1 MSELIPVHKA
11 TNPATGL
18 HVVFVHGLNPSGNQD
33 HHLHT
38 WMSNPNDE
46 GTFWPTWLVDQAG
59 VGAWLF
65 RYDANASSWTG
76 DAMSSAQ
83 QGVALLDTL
92 ASCQALNGKPLLLIG
107 HSMGG
112 LVIKHALVHTVDSKD
127 ARLIAVTSCVKGVVF
142 LATPHKGSKWA
153 GRAKLLINLFG
164 SSPTAALGGLLRSS
178 DDLQDLNSAYLQRRI
193 KLDLDGLVYA
203 ETQPTAFGPKWL
215 NRKIIVV
222 DPNSSDPKIN
232 GFDAVGIAADHNGV
246 AQPKSKMLPPYTG
259 VVALVN
265 KLKTTA
271 ANGNDGASFGHP
283 TTGATTDVPTPEP
296 LATQPV
302 WPLPAPEI
310 ALTDSHRTALHRT
323 LAVSVTS
330 TPSFIAHRYAQL
342 RLQPL
347 GGDESGDHATFVNLR
362 LQPVAN
368 ANAADQKTPESFD
381 SLAKMLAEYSGANE
395 PIWQL
400 RGEPGAGKSTLLMD
414 LELRCAHAALEAWHG
429 DPNARPEVCVFI
441 SLAGWDA
448 TAATPDVQ
456 AMVQQRWEDQ
466 CNTVSSSGGTPLD
479 LKDLAKQTRLRFL
492 FDGLNEIT
500 VNNSAQRTAALKQ
513 LCIWASRRVRA
524 GQPAPVFSV
533 RKLNYLAFP
542 SGHGLQTTRVAD
554 VEAWGAE
561 QVEQY
566 CERRFPNQGNPLW
579 QAIKGH
585 DKRTELTALFGNP
598 FNLALQ
604 CQLFDPARAAAT
616 LAANRGDLMGRIAL
630 RRLNQLLARG
640 HDDALSA
647 PGLFDFGVDP
657 RRIADAVANLDAGAL
672 HQAVLRGDWLPRM
685 RQIALA
691 LHTANKGGWA
701 EWGDT
706 ANVNGMAP
714 ADWMPALLAA
724 ASLNIATEVGG
735 KHRFSHQLWQEYF
748 AASALACDNAATAG
762 TPVWQGLDLAASM
775 HVEVP
780 DGVWELPSPEPTF
793 WDQCVQ
799 LAAQIAD
806 AKQANALLAHL
817 LNVNLALA
825 GRAALGRQQDV
836 EPSLLTKIKMA
847 LLKRSTDAAI
857 ELPLR
862 IEAGL
867 LLGKLGDDIR
877 FVEGVGPEGHH
888 YLLPRAMQPGGT
900 LGFVP
905 VPGGQHQVGGLK
917 EYKDSANV
925 VPVEIAPGL
934 ELAFAPVTR
943 AEFQCFVD
951 ADGYGGIDDPAPSVW
966 WQGQLAVDWWNGKL
980 PKAGL
985 KQAWLDMRKEW
996 HDASRGPQW
1005 VADKRLTNWLPEEIE
1020 AQIAPKMALD
1030 DGGFMAFVE
1039 AETAASKEREPAL
1052 WDDSRFNNPAQ
1063 PVVGVSLF
1071 EAQAYCR
1078 WLSHQCG
1085 KTVRLPSEA
1094 EWEVAAR
1101 GGGQRGVH
1109 WPGDGPE
1116 GPNVNT
1122 ANSLDTK
1129 VRSTAP
1135 TGAFPNGHADGLVD
1149 VCGQVW
1155 EWTTSAWTA
1164 DKIHKDQVNDTLAG
1178 DDLAERAVRGGSW
1191 GSPSQS
1197 CRAAFRFG
1205 IHPDSRYY
1213 FLGLRLLVCPI
1224 QTPES

>member
-1 MSELIPVHKA
+1 MAGRVRKTSEVGEDP
-11 TNPATGL
+11 
-18 HVVFVHGLNPSGNQD
+18 
-33 HHLHT
+33 
-38 WMSNPNDE
+38 
-46 GTFWPTWLVDQAG
+46 LV
-59 VGAWLF
+59 
-65 RYDANASSWTG
+65 N
-76 DAMSSAQ
+76 
-83 QGVALLDTL
+83 
-92 ASCQALNGKPLLLIG
+92 
-107 HSMGG
+107 GG
-112 LVIKHALVHTVDSKD
+112 LGLGPLVKLHM
-127 ARLIAVTSCVKGVVF
+127 
-142 LATPHKGSKWA
+142 HKGS
-153 GRAKLLINLFG
+153 GRNRKPWTPADLAAKLKLSEKIVKNWIDGKNVPVLKQLTDGRIGECNFAKLLAVFG
-164 SSPTAALGGLLRSS
+164 LAEEASG
-178 DDLQDLNSAYLQRRI
+178 AYRVI
-193 KLDLDGLVYA
+193 KAKQSQY
-203 ETQPTAFGPKWL
+203 
-215 NRKIIVV
+215 
-222 DPNSSDPKIN
+222 
-232 GFDAVGIAADHNGV
+232 DAMTFAHGV
-246 AQPKSKMLPPYTG
+246 ANPKR
-259 VVALVN
+259 
-265 KLKTTA
+265 KTTA
-271 ANGNDGASFGHP
+271 ALECPSAPASASAHRKLPPPATPLTVADKAMLGHVR
-283 TTGATTDVPTPEP
+283 A
-296 LATQPV
+296 
-302 WPLPAPEI
+302 
-310 ALTDSHRTALHRT
+310 AL
-323 LAVSVTS
+323 VTNI
-330 TPSFIAHRYAQL
+330 PSFIAHRYAQL

-368 ANAADQKTPESFD
+368 PNAADQKTPESFD

-414 LELRCAHAALEAWHG
+414 LELRCAHAALEAWNG

-448 TAATPDVQ
+448 TAATPDVE
-456 AMVQQRWEDQ
+456 AMVQQRWQDQ
-466 CNTVSSSGGTPLD
+466 CNTVSLAEGTPPCLN
-479 LKDLAKQTRLRFL
+479 DLAKQTRLRFL

-500 VNNSAQRTAALKQ
+500 VNNSAQRTTALKQ
-513 LCIWASRRVRA
+513 LCIWASHRVQA

-542 SGHGLQTTRVAD
+542 SGHALQTTRVAD

-561 QVEQY
+561 QVEEY
-566 CERRFPNQGNPLW
+566 CERRFRDQGNPLW
-579 QAIKGH
+579 QAIKRH
-585 DKRTELTALFGNP
+585 DKRTELAALFGNP

-630 RRLNQLLARG
+630 RRLNQLLPRG
-640 HDDALSA
+640 HDTALNSSDLFA
-647 PGLFDFGVDP
+647 PEVDP
-657 RRIADAVANLDAGAL
+657 RRIAEAVAKPDARAL
-672 HQAVLRGDWLPRM
+672 HHLALRGEWLPRM

-701 EWGDT
+701 EWGDA

-799 LAAQIAD
+799 LAVQIAD
-806 AKQANALLAHL
+806 AKQANALLTHL

-836 EPSLLTKIKMA
+836 APDLLTQIKMA
-847 LLKRSTDAAI
+847 LLKRSTDAGV

-877 FVEGVGPEGHH
+877 FVERFGPESHR

-900 LGFVP
+900 PGFVP
-905 VPGGQHQVGGLK
+905 VPSGKHQVGGLR
-917 EYKDSANV
+917 EYEDSANV
-925 VPVEIAPGL
+925 VPVDIASGL

-943 AEFQCFVD
+943 AEFQCFVE
-951 ADGYGGIDDPAPSVW
+951 AGGYGGINEPAPPAW
-966 WQGQLAVDWWNGKL
+966 WQGKLAVDWWHGKV
-980 PKAGL
+980 PQAGQ
-985 KQAWLDMRKEW
+985 KKAWLSMRREW
-996 HDASRGPQW
+996 DDPNRGPQW
-1005 VADKRLTNWLPEEIE
+1005 VADNRLTNWRPEKIAAE
-1020 AQIAPKMALD
+1020 IAPKMALD
-1030 DGGFMAFVE
+1030 DADFVAFVDVL
-1039 AETAASKEREPAL
+1039 TAASNAREPAS
-1052 WDDSRFNNPAQ
+1052 WGDGRFNNPVQ

-1101 GGGQRGVH
+1101 GGGQRGVN

-1129 VRSTAP
+1129 VRSITP
-1135 TGAFPNGHADGLVD
+1135 VGAFPHGRTNGLVD
-1149 VCGQVW
+1149 MCGQVW

-1164 DKIHKDQVNDTLAG
+1164 DKIHEDQVNDTLAN

-1191 GSPSQS
+1191 DLPSQF
-1197 CRAAFRFG
+1197 CRAAIRLG
-1205 IHPDSRYY
+1205 LRPVSRYHD
-1213 FLGLRLLVCPI
+1213 LGFRLLVCPI